1 MADGND
7 DFISGFMNDYFEESD
22 EHLAT
27 LRGLLLSLDS
37 LDGVQ
42 QIAPSTLEE
51 MFRVFHSIK
60 GISGMV
66 ELREAEML
74 AHELESYLR
83 ALRQREAILSPAG
96 VDALVAGVDALER
109 VIVARRENR
118 AAPPVSG
125 AIAEIAAVMPGG
137 TSATL
142 PTGVVGPPAGQ
153 QPQAEWVV
161 TFVPSAALSDR
172 GLNVDS
178 VRARLRS
185 LGTILHAA
193 PKILPGGVAFE
204 FGFSGELDDAT
215 REAWASDGMTVKR
228 GTTMRP
234 ALDVPVDP
242 LDLDSGDA
250 RALGLSPTPAAAS
263 HYVRVDLAR
272 LDDLMRMIGDLV
284 ISRARMSDT
293 LARVERRVPAIE
305 WREVHES
312 SALIERQL
320 RDLREGV
327 VRIRLVPVGEIFR
340 RMPFVV
346 RDLAKQSGAKVR
358 LVLEGQETEIDKYLI
373 ERMMD
378 PILHIVRNAVSHAF
392 EAPSE
397 RLAAGKPEEGTLRL
411 SASTAGESVV
421 IEIADDG
428 RGIDGEAVAR
438 RARSAGMA
446 VPEGPLDSAALL
458 ELICAPGFS
467 TRDETDRGSGRGIGM
482 AVVKSTIQQL
492 SGALSLHTEPGRG
505 TRFSIELPL
514 TLSITE
520 AMIAVVGNR
529 TFAVPQGSVR
539 EVIEIDPASV
549 RAIEAQE
556 IAPYRGGVLPVLRLG
571 KLFGIP
577 EHPQRSLHAFVIGS
591 GLDAV
596 AIAVDRITGQ
606 REIVVRAFADRLIKV
621 EGIVGATDLGDG
633 RVVLILNLQ
642 ALARMAQ
649 PDRGGADM
657 AARTRSA

>member
-1 MADGND
+1 MGNGDD

-27 LRGLLLSLDS
+27 VRGILLSLES
-37 LDGVQ
+37 PDGVRR
-42 QIAPSTLEE
+42 IAPSTLDE
-51 MFRVFHSIK
+51 MFRIFHSIK

-66 ELREAEML
+66 ELRDAEML
-74 AHELESYLR
+74 AHEMESYLR
-83 ALRQREAILSPAG
+83 ALREREATLTPAG

-109 VIVARRENR
+109 VIIARRENR
-118 AAPPVSG
+118 AATPIGG
-125 AIAEIAAVMPGG
+125 AIAGIAAVMPGG
-137 TSATL
+137 SSAAVPTDVVPQSGPL
-142 PTGVVGPPAGQ
+142 PRP
-153 QPQAEWVV
+153 EWVV
-161 TFVPSAALSDR
+161 TFVPSAALSER
-172 GLNVDS
+172 GLNVDT
-178 VRARLRS
+178 VRARLRDH
-185 LGTILHAA
+185 GTILHAA

-204 FGFSGELDDAT
+204 FGFSGECDDAT
-215 REAWASDGMTVKR
+215 WEAWASDGITVAR
-228 GTTMRP
+228 AEVAP
-234 ALDVPVDP
+234 APDAPVDP
-242 LDLDSGDA
+242 RDLDADGTKADLFA
-250 RALGLSPTPAAAS
+250 PTPAAAS

-284 ISRARMSDT
+284 ISRARLTDT
-293 LARVERRVPAIE
+293 LTRVERRVPAIE
-305 WREVHES
+305 WREVHEN

-378 PILHIVRNAVSHAF
+378 PILHIVRNSVSHAF
-392 EAPSE
+392 ETPSE

-428 RGIDGEAVAR
+428 RGVDAEAVAG
-438 RARSAGMA
+438 RARAAGMP
-446 VPEGPLDSAALL
+446 VPEGPLDSTALL

-492 SGALSLHTEPGRG
+492 SGALSLQTETGRG
-505 TRFSIELPL
+505 TRFTIELPL

-520 AMIAVVGNR
+520 AMIAVVGDR

-539 EVIEIDPASV
+539 EVIELDPASL
-549 RAIEAQE
+549 RAVEAHE
-556 IAPYRGGVLPVLRLG
+556 LAPYRGGVLPILRLG
-571 KLFGIP
+571 RLFGIP

-591 GLDAV
+591 ALDAV
-596 AIAVDRITGQ
+596 GIAVDRITGQ
-606 REIVVRAFADRLIKV
+606 REIVVRAFADTLIKV

-633 RVVLILNLQ
+633 RVVLILNLP
-642 ALARMAQ
+642 ALTRMAQ
-649 PDRGGADM
+649 PNSGGVDL

>member
-1 MADGND
+1 MANGDD
-7 DFISGFMNDYFEESD
+7 DFINGFMDDYFEESD

-27 LRGLLLSLDS
+27 VRSILLSLES
-37 LDGVQ
+37 LDDVQ
-42 QIAPSTLEE
+42 RIASSTLDE
-51 MFRVFHSIK
+51 MFRIFHSIK

-66 ELREAEML
+66 ELRDAEML
-74 AHELESYLR
+74 AHEMESYLR
-83 ALRQREAILSPAG
+83 ALRQREAILTPAG

-118 AAPPVSG
+118 AAPPISV
-125 AIAEIAAVMPGG
+125 AIAGIAAVVPGG
-137 TSATL
+137 SSATAPTDVVPQSGPL
-142 PTGVVGPPAGQ
+142 PRV
-153 QPQAEWVV
+153 EWVV
-161 TFVPSAALSDR
+161 TFVPSAALSER

-185 LGTILHAA
+185 HGTILQAA

-204 FGFSGELDDAT
+204 FGFVGELDDAT

-228 GTTMRP
+228 AEETP
-234 ALDVPVDP
+234 ALDA
-242 LDLDSGDA
+242 SADA
-250 RALGLSPTPAAAS
+250 RDHEADGAKADDVAPAPGAAS

-284 ISRARMSDT
+284 ISRARLADT
-293 LARVERRVPAIE
+293 LTRVERRVPAIE

-378 PILHIVRNAVSHAF
+378 PILHSVRNSVSHAF

-397 RLAAGKPEEGTLRL
+397 SRAAGKPEEGTLRL
-411 SASTAGESVV
+411 AAATAGESVV
-421 IEIADDG
+421 LEIADDG
-428 RGIDGEAVAR
+428 RGIDAESVAR
-438 RARSAGMA
+438 RARAAGMT
-446 VPEGPLDSAALL
+446 VPEEPLDSAALL

-492 SGALSLHTEPGRG
+492 SGALSLDTETGRG
-505 TRFSIELPL
+505 TSFTIELPL

-520 AMIAVVGNR
+520 AMIAVVGDR

-539 EVIEIDPASV
+539 EVIELDPTSL
-549 RAIEAQE
+549 RAIEANE
-556 IAPYRGGVLPVLRLG
+556 IAPYRGGVLPVLRLSR
-571 KLFGIP
+571 LFGIP

-591 GLDAV
+591 GLEAV
-596 AIAVDRITGQ
+596 GIAVDRITGQ
-606 REIVVRAFADRLIKV
+606 REIVVRAFADNLIKV

-633 RVVLILNLQ
+633 RVVLILNLP
-642 ALARMAQ
+642 ALARMAL
-649 PDRGGADM
+649 PDPGGVDLAT
-657 AARTRSA
+657 RTRSA

>member
-1 MADGND
+1 MANGDD

-22 EHLAT
+22 EHLGT
-27 LRGLLLSLDS
+27 VRGILLSLES

-42 QIAPSTLEE
+42 QIAPSTLDE
-51 MFRVFHSIK
+51 MFRIFHSIK

-66 ELREAEML
+66 QLRDAEML
-74 AHELESYLR
+74 AHEMESYLR
-83 ALRQREAILSPAG
+83 ALRRREAILTPAG
-96 VDALVAGVDALER
+96 VDALVAGVDTLER

-118 AAPPVSG
+118 AAPPISS

-137 TSATL
+137 TSATG
-142 PTGVVGPPAGQ
+142 PTDVVVPPSGQ
-153 QPQAEWVV
+153 QPDAEWVV
-161 TFVPSAALSDR
+161 TFVPSAALSER

-185 LGTILHAA
+185 HGTILQAA

-204 FGFSGELDDAT
+204 FGFTGELDDAT
-215 REAWASDGMTVKR
+215 RETWASDGMTVAR
-228 GTTMRP
+228 AQATLPPPDAP
-234 ALDVPVDP
+234 ADP
-242 LDLDSGDA
+242 QDLDADA
-250 RALGLSPTPAAAS
+250 TAGGVAPAPAAAS

-284 ISRARMSDT
+284 ISRARLSDT

-305 WREVHES
+305 WREVHEN

-378 PILHIVRNAVSHAF
+378 PILHIVRNSVSHAF

-421 IEIADDG
+421 LEIADDG
-428 RGIDGEAVAR
+428 RGIDAESVAR
-438 RARSAGMA
+438 RARAAGMT
-446 VPEGPLDSAALL
+446 VPEEPLDSAALL

-492 SGALSLHTEPGRG
+492 SGALSLDTETGRG
-505 TRFSIELPL
+505 TSFTIELPL

-520 AMIAVVGNR
+520 AMIAVVGDR

-539 EVIEIDPASV
+539 EVIELDPTSL
-549 RAIEAQE
+549 RAIEANE
-556 IAPYRGGVLPVLRLG
+556 IAPYRGGVLPVLRLSR
-571 KLFGIP
+571 LFGIP
-577 EHPQRSLHAFVIGS
+577 EHPQRSFHAFVIGS
-591 GLDAV
+591 GLEAV
-596 AIAVDRITGQ
+596 GIVVDRITGQ
-606 REIVVRAFADRLIKV
+606 REIVVRAFADSLIKV
-621 EGIVGATDLGDG
+621 DGIVGATDLGDG
-633 RVVLILNLQ
+633 RVVLILNLP

-649 PDRGGADM
+649 PDPGGVDL